1 MLPAVPWVNFRPG
14 PPRAVGAPI
23 SPVNPLA
30 PPPAAAVLSVE
41 KGSPADA
48 RPHRPRQDTAP
59 AHLPVADKRVEL
71 RPGPRVAR
79 AVSRRRDLD
88 HDAGIGRAIGS
99 LGELDVP
106 IAVVFEPVDP
116 PHPRGYA
123 VGLEL
128 VVRAGSTAAARP
140 EAWGRARGADRRR
153 RCQLR
158 RRVRGRPVP
167 RSQPAGGRVPAAL
180 R

>member
-1 MLPAVPWVNFRPG
+1 MRP
-14 PPRAVGAPI
+14 VDL
-23 SPVNPLA
+23 LA

-59 AHLPVADKRVEL
+59 ADLPVGDKRVEL

-99 LGELDVP
+99 LGGLDLP
-106 IAVVFEPVDP
+106 IAVVFEPFDP
-116 PHPRGYA
+116 PHPPRDAG
-123 VGLEL
+123 GLEL
-128 VVRAGSTAAARP
+128 VVRAGSTAGARP
-140 EAWGRARGADRRR
+140 EAG
-153 RCQLR
+153 
-158 RRVRGRPVP
+158 GRP
-167 RSQPAGGRVPAAL
+167 RGGQ
-180 R
+180 

>member
-59 AHLPVADKRVEL
+59 ADLPVADKRVEL

-88 HDAGIGRAIGS
+88 HHAGIGRAVGS
-99 LGELDVP
+99 ES
-106 IAVVFEPVDP
+106 P
-116 PHPRGYA
+116 PR
-123 VGLEL
+123 ETQL
-128 VVRAGSTAAARP
+128 VT
-140 EAWGRARGADRRR
+140 RGA
-153 RCQLR
+153 
-158 RRVRGRPVP
+158 GRELKSHTLDINQGP
-167 RSQPAGGRVPAAL
+167 L
-180 R
+180 

>member
-1 MLPAVPWVNFRPG
+1 M
-14 PPRAVGAPI
+14 PPVDL
-23 SPVNPLA
+23 LA

-48 RPHRPRQDTAP
+48 RPHRPGQDSAP
-59 AHLPVADKRVEL
+59 ADLPATDERVEV

-88 HDAGIGRAIGS
+88 HDAGIGRAVGP

-116 PHPRGYA
+116 PDPRGDA

-128 VVRAGSTAAARP
+128 AVRAGSAAVARS
-140 EAWGRARGADRRR
+140 E
-153 RCQLR
+153 
-158 RRVRGRPVP
+158 VRG
-167 RSQPAGGRVPAAL
+167 
-180 R
+180 

>member
-59 AHLPVADKRVEL
+59 ADLPVADKRVEL

-99 LGELDVP
+99 LGGP
-106 IAVVFEPVDP
+106 GGPNPGVFEPFDP
-116 PHPRGYA
+116 PPPPRDA
-123 VGLEL
+123 VGF
-128 VVRAGSTAAARP
+128 
-140 EAWGRARGADRRR
+140 
-153 RCQLR
+153 
-158 RRVRGRPVP
+158 VP
-167 RSQPAGGRVPAAL
+167 L
-180 R
+180 